1 MYLFKCERDYTI
13 SNGSGCSYVGY
24 FPIALVIALSR
35 EVICDVISAVDKVF
49 NEGCDHLRKG
59 YGLAPYYPKRLVSK
73 GYIRVRANLMPIVDH
88 SPKQI
93 LVRSVGNR
101 CSPILAT
108 VVYVC

>member
-1 MYLFKCERDYTI
+1 M
-13 SNGSGCSYVGY
+13 GY
-24 FPIALVIALSR
+24 FPIALLIALSR
-35 EVICDVISAVDKVF
+35 EVICDVISAIDKVL

-59 YGLAPYYPKRLVSK
+59 YSLAPYDLKQRVK
-73 GYIRVRANLMPIVDH
+73 GYIRVRANLVPFVDH

-108 VVYVC
+108 LVYVC